1 MKKNLSKWLAVTVI
15 AAMSAV
21 SFLSSC
27 NSSSEGVDEN
37 GNPIPT
43 AHDSLQVALANQDSL
58 LVLMNDISEG
68 MMQIKSMENIL
79 AAETNLGGENESKR
93 ERIKND
99 MIAIQNALQER
110 RQRLEELEKRLANS
124 SHQNALLK
132 KSIETLKAQIAEQET
147 TINQLR
153 DQLAQANIQIDQLTQ
168 SVDSLNTTVEDITQ
182 KKEEA
187 EQKNTDL
194 TNEMNTVYYIVG
206 SGKELKEAGVTKD
219 GGFLRSDK
227 INPSEFNSDTFIK
240 ADKRELRSI
249 NLYSKKAKVLTSQP
263 TESYEIED
271 VNGQKVLVIK
281 DAKRF
286 WNASSYLVVKT
297 D

>member
-1 MKKNLSKWLAVTVI
+1 MKTKSLNWLALSFV
-15 AAMSAV
+15 AAIFASA
-21 SFLSSC
+21 FFTSC
-27 NSSSEGVDEN
+27 NSSENVDEQ

-43 AHDSLQVALANQDSL
+43 TRDSLQVALANQDSL

-79 AAETNLGGENESKR
+79 NTTSNLNGESESR
-93 ERIKND
+93 RNQIKND
-99 MIAIQNALQER
+99 MLAISQALQER
-110 RQRLEELEKRLANS
+110 RQRLEELEKKLANS
-124 SHQNALLK
+124 SHNNSILK

-147 TINQLR
+147 TISQLR
-153 DQLAQANIQIDQLTQ
+153 DQLAQANIQIDILTQ
-168 SVDSLNTTVEDITQ
+168 SVDSLNTTVADV
-182 KKEEA
+182 K
-187 EQKNTDL
+187 EQKEAVEKKNEDL

-206 SGKELKEAGVTKD
+206 STKELKDAGVMKN
-219 GGFLRSDK
+219 GGFLRGAK
-227 INPSEFNSDTFIK
+227 INPSEFSGDTFIK

-263 TESYEIED
+263 QDSYEIQD
-271 VNGQKVLVIK
+271 INGQKVLVIK

-286 WNASSYLVVKT
+286 WNQSPYLVVKT